1 MAYKHVKFDVRL
13 SHHIRNEMALK
24 VYEQQRRSLSYSR
37 GNRMQGRI
45 YLGASGT
52 EELKA
57 LTKFDDL
64 LFSRQF

>member
-1 MAYKHVKFDVRL
+1 
-13 SHHIRNEMALK
+13 MALK